1 MVGLW
6 VNVYRMIN
14 LNGAQEIEIRKI
26 NLAKQTEGSEKGLIL
41 EVDLEYPDELH
52 EIIDDYPLAA
62 EKNRCDK
69 RHAFKLLWRNKTQIQ
84 YINGSCQKAGSIIKW
99 QRKVCTYLKKTRVIS
114 WFGVRLKRFIEHYD
128 AISRRGWNST

>member
-1 MVGLW
+1 
-6 VNVYRMIN
+6 MIN

-41 EVDLEYPDELH
+41 EVDLEYPDVLH

-69 RHAFKLLWRNKTQIQ
+69 GHAFKLL
-84 YINGSCQKAGSIIKW
+84 
-99 QRKVCTYLKKTRVIS
+99 
-114 WFGVRLKRFIEHYD
+114 
-128 AISRRGWNST
+128 

>member
-52 EIIDDYPLAA
+52 EIIDDYRKKIDVTKDMLSNYCEEIRHKYNISTAHVKKLVPLLN
-62 EKNRCDK
+62 EKEKYVLIWR
-69 RHAFKLLWRNKTQIQ
+69 KLEWYLDL
-84 YINGSCQKAGSIIKW
+84 GS
-99 QRKVCTYLKKTRVIS
+99 
-114 WFGVRLKRFIEHYD
+114 D
-128 AISRRGWNST
+128 

>member
-52 EIIDDYPLAA
+52 EIIDDYRKKIDVTKDMLSNYCEEIRHKYNISTAHVKKLVPLLN
-62 EKNRCDK
+62 EKEKYVLIWR
-69 RHAFKLLWRNKTQIQ
+69 KLEW
-84 YINGSCQKAGSIIKW
+84 
-99 QRKVCTYLKKTRVIS
+99 YLDL
-114 WFGVRLKRFIEHYD
+114 GLD
-128 AISRRGWNST
+128 